1 MKVTNLIIFWLTSQK
16 VAPVT
21 NRNNW
26 KRNSYE
32 GVKKKGGGVLFTTC
46 PNRSNYKYAENRSRY
61 YHHIKGAVLKILGM
75 KIEINPPQSK
85 ISQRHSKN
93 YSG

>member
-32 GVKKKGGGVLFTTC
+32 GVKKKGGGSSVYNM
-46 PNRSNYKYAENRSRY
+46 PKQ
-61 YHHIKGAVLKILGM
+61 IKLQVCR
-75 KIEINPPQSK
+75 E
-85 ISQRHSKN
+85 SQ
-93 YSG
+93 